1 MVNKKMKNK
10 NMKKKNMSEPGLPGA
25 FFVLPGPGGFFVL
38 PPLAGADIPRFAA
51 EPAWVIS

>member
-1 MVNKKMKNK
+1 MMKNK

-38 PPLAGADIPRFAA
+38 PPLAGADIPGFAA